1 MAKGSCRK
9 AFSEEILR
17 LARQDSRIFLI
28 ATDSRGSVTCSD
40 FFNELPEQ
48 AAEMGIA
55 EQNAVSVASGLSM
68 TGRRVFICGPAC
80 FLSARAFE
88 QVKVDVAYNAANV
101 KIIGVSA
108 GVSYGPLG
116 TTHTS
121 LHDFA
126 GMRSMPGIGIF
137 TPSDAVQARWL
148 TGQLANMDGPAYM
161 RMGRGNVENVYKS
174 DETFKIGEAKVLR
187 KGDDVTLIACGEMVH
202 YALCAA
208 GILHERGVEA
218 TVLDMFTLRPFD
230 STVVLNAAKTT
241 GAIVTVEE
249 HSIYGGLGEQTAHV
263 LAESCPVKMRILGF
277 PDEPYRI
284 GTSQELFSAYGLD
297 SKGIAS
303 AAYDLVKG

>member
-9 AFSEEILR
+9 AFSDEILR
-17 LARQDSRIFLI
+17 LARQDSRIFLM

-40 FFNELPEQ
+40 FFDELPEQ

-55 EQNAVSVASGLSM
+55 EQNAVSVAAGCSM
-68 TGRRVFICGPAC
+68 TGRRVFVCGPAC
-80 FLSARAFE
+80 FLTGRAFE

-101 KIIGVSA
+101 KIIGASA

-126 GMRSMPGIGIF
+126 GMRSLPGISIF
-137 TPSDAVQARWL
+137 APSDAAQARWL
-148 TGQLANMDGPAYM
+148 TARLANMDGPAYM
-161 RMGRGNVENVYKS
+161 RMGRGDVENVYEP
-174 DETFKIGEAKVLR
+174 DETFTVGEARVLR
-187 KGDDVTLIACGEMVH
+187 RGGDVTLIACGEMVH
-202 YALCAA
+202 HALCAA
-208 GILHERGVEA
+208 ALLRERGIEA

-230 STVVLNAAKTT
+230 SAAVLQAARAT
-241 GAIVTVEE
+241 GAVVTIEE
-249 HSIYGGLGEQTAHV
+249 HSVYGGLGEQTAHV

-284 GTSQELFSAYGLD
+284 GTSHELFAAYRLHGE
-297 SKGIAS
+297 GIAS